1 MGGRCYVLKA
11 KKDGSLGQF
20 LGPECTDNFQVIASR
35 FSYQNL
41 DWYSVEQ
48 AFQSLKFPM
57 GSVVQVEIH
66 QRYPLDDESDDDYG
80 GEVWLMGQRRDIKLR
95 DDWERE
101 KVKLMLLLNLAKYN
115 SDKSMQEDLIET
127 GDCRIV
133 ARSSTGNWKHWNE
146 CIQTLIRDF
155 LISKQDISK
164 LISEIEKIDAKL
176 VKKMLME
183 TKRNVRTSITD
194 PIRID
199 TIEIGKV
206 RLGLSLC
213 PGKVQSG
220 AISGD
225 WNRDLA
231 ADLDKISKEGYDA
244 VVSLIEDLEID
255 ELSVQGLKEDYV
267 QSRGMEWIWAPI
279 RDGGTPSDSTFQ
291 KLERVLEILNDE
303 KSVFIHCKGG
313 LGRAGLV
320 AAWILTHHGRTPE
333 DAISEIRNTRR
344 GAIENMDQEHWVK
357 FNSGKHYYD

>member
-1 MGGRCYVLKA
+1 MGGRCYVLKDN
-11 KKDGSLGQF
+11 KDGTIGRF
-20 LGPECTDNFQVIASR
+20 LGPECTDNFQIIPSR
-35 FSYQNL
+35 FCYHNL
-41 DWYSVEQ
+41 YWYSIEQ

-57 GSVVQVEIH
+57 GSVAQVEIH
-66 QRYPLDDESDDDYG
+66 QEHPLDDESDDDYG
-80 GEVWLMGQRRDIKLR
+80 NKVWLMGQRRDVKLR
-95 DDWERE
+95 EDWEKE

-115 SDKSMQEDLIET
+115 SDKSMQEDLIRT
-127 GDCRIV
+127 GNCRIV

-146 CIQTLIRDF
+146 CIQSLIRDF

-164 LISEIEKIDAKL
+164 LISDIENKDSKL
-176 VKKMLME
+176 VIKMLME
-183 TKRNVRTSITD
+183 TKKNVRTSITD

-199 TIEIGKV
+199 KIEIGKIS
-206 RLGLSLC
+206 LGLSLC

-231 ADLDKISKEGYDA
+231 ADLDKISEGGYDA

-279 RDGGTPSDSTFQ
+279 RDGRTPSDSTFQ

-313 LGRAGLV
+313 LGRSGLV
-320 AAWILTHHGRTPE
+320 AAWILTHHGRTPD

>member
-1 MGGRCYVLKA
+1 MGGRCYVLRA
-11 KKDGSLGQF
+11 KKDGALGQF
-20 LGPECTDNFQVIASR
+20 LGPKCTDNFQVIASR

-57 GSVVQVEIH
+57 ESVAQVEIH
-66 QRYPLDDESDDDYG
+66 QEHPLDDESDEDYG
-80 GEVWLMGQRRDIKLR
+80 CKVWLMGQRKDVKLR

-127 GDCRIV
+127 GGCRIV

-146 CIQTLIRDF
+146 CIQMLIRNF
-155 LISKQDISK
+155 LISKQDVSK
-164 LISEIEKIDAKL
+164 IINEIEKTDAKL

-199 TIEIGKV
+199 TIEIGKIT
-206 RLGLSLC
+206 LGLSLC

-320 AAWILTHHGRTPE
+320 AAWILTHNGRTPD

-344 GAIENMDQEHWVK
+344 GAIENIDQEHWVI